1 MGPGSAGEPV
11 RGGGFG
17 GWYGL
22 HWQGLNARLCPCW
35 LGSLLIQDLLSVCIP
50 GRCLAAHTIVGI
62 GNAPL
67 GWMDLGQVT
76 SPGRDSSPTPPPNPP
91 AQLLPADLTLLWDQG
106 QSIRIL
112 STPSFGSY
120 PWDCAGPRAPVAAL
134 RRFYLGPVCM
144 QFSSCLLDSR
154 SAERAVPPW
163 AGTLCPTPHSP

>member
-76 SPGRDSSPTPPPNPP
+76 SPGRDSSPTPPPNSP

-120 PWDCAGPRAPVAAL
+120 PWDCAGPWAPVAAL

-144 QFSSCLLDSR
+144 QFSSCPLDSR